1 MNKNAEQIRENFL
14 HHLET
19 EKRFSANTVASYRRD
34 LESLEKYCLDQKITV
49 WRNLKTHHLRT
60 YTAKIFSR
68 GLGPR
73 SIQRRL
79 SGIRSFMNYL
89 LREGL
94 IKSNPAS
101 GIKTPKAPKRLPN
114 VLDVDQINQL
124 LNIRETSPTSLRDKA
139 ILELLYS

>member
-1 MNKNAEQIRENFL
+1 MTQNGQWKEYQTVCLMNKNAEQIRENFL

-19 EKRFSANTVASYRRD
+19 EKRFSANTVSSYRRD
-34 LESLEKYCLDQKITV
+34 LESLEKYCLDQKITA

-79 SGIRSFMNYL
+79 SGIRSFID
-89 LREGL
+89 R
-94 IKSNPAS
+94 KS
-101 GIKTPKAPKRLPN
+101 
-114 VLDVDQINQL
+114 VV
-124 LNIRETSPTSLRDKA
+124 
-139 ILELLYS
+139 